1 MNISAFKRI
10 YKAYLTV
17 GITFGTW
24 LSPLITGFLIAI
36 LRIIV
41 GIGRIADRL
50 IFPNAFSS
58 CIQNPI
64 MIVGNPRSGTTFL
77 HRYLV
82 KNGIGV
88 GSQLWQMLYPSI
100 ILQKMIKPLL
110 PLLEKVSPTRHHSTA
125 AHKTSLQS
133 VETDDVA
140 IFFRYM
146 DGFFL
151 YGFILSWAEENL
163 FSWVDPLERD
173 TSDRDYKWLKSI
185 WLRNQ
190 FMANSNRTVGKLF
203 SLSSNLPKFLK
214 QFPDSKI
221 LYIIR
226 DPLSVIP
233 SGLSLVTGVLDKR
246 FGFWN
251 LPIEKRSH
259 FINRLYHG
267 LVQLLLRFHS
277 DWISEK
283 IDKSKVM
290 IVPFDRMMGDF
301 DNLMGEILEFA
312 NHDPS
317 DELKKDIL
325 ETADKQRKF
334 KSEHK
339 YDLEKFGL
347 NALQIQEDCALIYK
361 TFINPNKLEI
371 TNQ

>member
-1 MNISAFKRI
+1 MKISTCKRI
-10 YKAYLTV
+10 FKAYLIV
-17 GITFGTW
+17 GTTFGNW
-24 LSPLITGFLIAI
+24 FSPIITGILISI
-36 LRIIV
+36 LRITV
-41 GIGRIADRL
+41 GVGRILDR
-50 IFPNAFSS
+50 IFFPHALNEKLEK
-58 CIQNPI
+58 PI

-100 ILQKMIKPLL
+100 ILQKLIKPFL
-110 PLLEKVSPTRHHSTA
+110 PFLEKISPTRHHSTA

-133 VETDDVA
+133 VETDDA
-140 IFFRYM
+140 ALFFRFL

-151 YGFILSWAEENL
+151 YGFMLSWAEENL
-163 FSWVDPLERD
+163 FSWVDPLERN
-173 TSDRDYKWLKSI
+173 TSDRDYSLLESI

-190 FMANSNRTVGKLF
+190 FLANSDRTVGKLF
-203 SLSSNLPKFLK
+203 SLSANLPRFLE

-221 LYIIR
+221 LYISR
-226 DPLSVIP
+226 DPLAVIP

-251 LPIEKRSH
+251 LSKEKRAH
-259 FINRLYHG
+259 FINRLYYG

-277 DWISEK
+277 DWTSGK

-301 DNLMGEILEFA
+301 DNLMQEILEFTD
-312 NHDPS
+312 HSPS
-317 DELKKDIL
+317 EELKEDIL
-325 ETADKQRKF
+325 ATAEKQRQF

-339 YDLEKFGL
+339 YDLDKFDL
-347 NALQIQEDCALIYK
+347 TEQQIKKDCAVIYE
-361 TFINPNKLEI
+361 TFINLE
-371 TNQ
+371 TSNQ

>member
-1 MNISAFKRI
+1 MKISTSKRI
-10 YKAYLTV
+10 SKAYITV
-17 GITFGTW
+17 GTTFGNW
-24 LSPLITGFLIAI
+24 FSPIITGVFISI
-36 LRIIV
+36 LRFTV
-41 GIGRIADRL
+41 GIGRILDR
-50 IFPNAFSS
+50 IFFQKALN
-58 CIQNPI
+58 NKLEKPI

-100 ILQKMIKPLL
+100 LLQKLIKPFL
-110 PLLEKVSPTRHHSTA
+110 PFLEKVSPTRHHSTA

-163 FSWVDPLERD
+163 FSWVDPHERD
-173 TSDRDYKWLKSI
+173 TSDRDYKWLESI

-190 FMANSNRTVGKLF
+190 FMAGGDRSVGKLF
-203 SLSSNLPKFLK
+203 SLSANLPKFLER
-214 QFPDSKI
+214 FPDSKI
-221 LYIIR
+221 LYISR

-251 LPIEKRSH
+251 LSEEKRSH
-259 FINRLYHG
+259 FINRLYNG

-277 DWISEK
+277 DWTNGK

-290 IVPFDRMMGDF
+290 IVPFNRMMGDF
-301 DNLMGEILEFA
+301 DNLMNEILVFIE
-312 NHDPS
+312 HSPS
-317 DELKKDIL
+317 EELRADIMA
-325 ETADKQRKF
+325 TAGKQRQF

-339 YDLEKFGL
+339 YDLKKFGL
-347 NALQIQEDCALIYK
+347 TEQQIKKDCEVIYD
-361 TFINPNKLEI
+361 TFLNTENS
-371 TNQ
+371 N

>member
-1 MNISAFKRI
+1 MKISAFKRI
-10 YKAYLTV
+10 TRAYLTV
-17 GITFGTW
+17 GTTFGTW
-24 LSPLITGFLIAI
+24 FSPIITGVLITI
-36 LRIIV
+36 LRLIV
-41 GIGRIADRL
+41 GVGRILDR
-50 IFPNAFSS
+50 IFFSNA
-58 CIQNPI
+58 INKKLKNPI

-100 ILQKMIKPLL
+100 LLQKLIKPFL
-110 PLLEKVSPTRHHSTA
+110 PFLEKVSPTRHHSTA

-140 IFFRYM
+140 IFFRFM

-163 FSWVDPLERD
+163 FSWVDPLVRD
-173 TSDRDYKWLKSI
+173 TADRDYKWLESI

-190 FMANSNRTVGKLF
+190 FMAGNDRTVGKLF
-203 SLSSNLPKFLK
+203 SLSSNLPKFLER
-214 QFPDSKI
+214 FPDSKI
-221 LYIIR
+221 LYISR
-226 DPLSVIP
+226 DPLAVIP

-251 LPIEKRSH
+251 LSEEKRSH
-259 FINRLYHG
+259 FINRLYYG

-277 DWISEK
+277 DWTSGK
-283 IDKSKVM
+283 IDKTKVM

-301 DNLMGEILEFA
+301 DNLMQEILEFTE
-312 NHDPS
+312 HSPS
-317 DELKKDIL
+317 EELKKDIL
-325 ETADKQRKF
+325 ATAEKQRQF
-334 KSEHK
+334 KSEHN

-347 NALQIQEDCALIYK
+347 TEQQIKEDCAVIYE
-361 TFINPNKLEI
+361 TFINSENSI
-371 TNQ
+371 